1 MKVFLVLFS
10 AGIFLTSCNRQATS
24 NEQSQPLQQPVKDS
38 TEELLA
44 AGSYSTGNCVL
55 LYNIAR
61 KMDSTVLAQMD
72 LDIALANKAIKI
84 FTDYAFYCESD
95 SLSPVFLIKTAQ
107 ISTSINNANQA
118 KVVLER
124 CINNYP
130 KFKNKPAAIFLLA
143 QLYDEPSHLN
153 NEEEAKKLYEQ
164 LIYDYPKTEW
174 ALNAKAALG
183 LIGKTDQE
191 IINEF
196 NKKTKKGGK

>member
-1 MKVFLVLFS
+1 MKAFFVLLS
-10 AGIFLTSCNRQATS
+10 AGTILTSCTPSKNTEEKQQAVQVS
-24 NEQSQPLQQPVKDS
+24 PDS
-38 TEELLA
+38 TEALSA
-44 AGSYSTGNCVL
+44 AGSYSTGNCVQL
-55 LYNIAR
+55 FEKAR

-72 LDIALANKAIKI
+72 LDITLANKAIKL

-107 ISTSINNANQA
+107 IATAINNANQA

-130 KFKNKPAAIFLLA
+130 KFKNKPAAVFLLA
-143 QLYDEPSHLN
+143 QLYDEPRHLN

-164 LIYDYPKTEW
+164 LIYDYPKSEW
-174 ALNAKAALG
+174 AANAKAALS

-196 NKKTKKGGK
+196 NKKTKKGGH

>member
-1 MKVFLVLFS
+1 MKPFILVYTVSL
-10 AGIFLTSCNRQATS
+10 LTACQNNSLKETKTDTVNTAT
-24 NEQSQPLQQPVKDS
+24 DS
-38 TEELLA
+38 SVELSA
-44 AGSYSTGNCVL
+44 AGSYSTNNCVAL
-55 LYNIAR
+55 FNKA
-61 KMDSTVLAQMD
+61 KQMDSTIMAKMD
-72 LDIALANKAIKI
+72 MDVALANKAIKL

-107 ISTSINNANQA
+107 IAASINNPNQA
-118 KVVLER
+118 KVVLDR

-143 QLYDEPSHLN
+143 QLYDEPTQLN
-153 NEEEAKKLYEQ
+153 NEEEAKRLYEK

-174 ALNAKAALG
+174 AVNAKAALI

-196 NKKTKKGGK
+196 NKKTKKGG